1 MDIGLHHVAKC
12 SVHGAMSRNLPH
24 SGKLLADHVDVEMTA
39 PVTRAGMAGMTMTVV
54 FNMQVH
60 GSQ

>member
-1 MDIGLHHVAKC
+1 
-12 SVHGAMSRNLPH
+12 MSCNLPH
-24 SGKLLADHVDVEMTA
+24 SGKSLADHVDVEMTA
-39 PVTRAGMAGMTMTVV
+39 PVTGTGMAGMPVTVV